1 MLATSVPSA
10 RLTVSDIRQK
20 IFNVSDEPS
29 RGIGNVWGRLFH
41 QVADCALRNGHPA
54 SWQLALT
61 DDLDTEAWMQKL
73 YDEVLGPGLT
83 NLQSSLHDNGSE
95 VWLLWCSVHSFAK
108 WFCGLLAEAMERG
121 HVKYDAAKE
130 CWVGADT
137 LFEQECDLSATLREP
152 DWTNAVTVVGR
163 ADHLIRVDQ
172 NQWCVI
178 EFKLGGGHA
187 ESDAAQACLYHELLG
202 GGIGSAAL
210 VHFDGSPEP
219 NQIVLKAEWI
229 EQARPR
235 LMALIGALAGV
246 TSGAKARDIKP
257 PEAKATWPR
266 PAQQTHREQG
276 TRLIAT
282 LREFNADASLAGDP
296 LVGPTFI
303 RYSLEPGRRV
313 PAKRIEAQGAN
324 LQVRLQL
331 EKEPKID
338 RAGGRIVVDIERSDR
353 ETVFFSELYERIVA
367 QKSEAGNS
375 RVLAGVDLTGKIEFV
390 DLAKDTPHLLVA
402 GVPGSGKSEWLRAAV
417 ASLMVT
423 NTPNTVRLILIDPKK
438 NAFGELK
445 GSPHLWRP
453 DSLVDTPEGQVIP
466 VLTQLIEEMKERNDR
481 FGKASADNLLDY
493 QRKTGTQ
500 LARLVCVVDEYA
512 ELIMGTGSKADREEI
527 ETSFM
532 RIAQMGRSAGIHL
545 VLATQ
550 RPSRQVVTGVLKANI
565 PGRVALRV
573 NSRIE
578 SGVVLDQLGAEL
590 LLGRGDLLL
599 AAGTGTLIRL
609 QSAYL
614 TQEDRQKIFR
624 AR

>member
-1 MLATSVPSA
+1 
-10 RLTVSDIRQK
+10 
-20 IFNVSDEPS
+20 
-29 RGIGNVWGRLFH
+29 
-41 QVADCALRNGHPA
+41 
-54 SWQLALT
+54 
-61 DDLDTEAWMQKL
+61 
-73 YDEVLGPGLT
+73 
-83 NLQSSLHDNGSE
+83 
-95 VWLLWCSVHSFAK
+95 
-108 WFCGLLAEAMERG
+108 
-121 HVKYDAAKE
+121 
-130 CWVGADT
+130 
-137 LFEQECDLSATLREP
+137 
-152 DWTNAVTVVGR
+152 
-163 ADHLIRVDQ
+163 
-172 NQWCVI
+172 
-178 EFKLGGGHA
+178 
-187 ESDAAQACLYHELLG
+187 
-202 GGIGSAAL
+202 
-210 VHFDGSPEP
+210 
-219 NQIVLKAEWI
+219 
-229 EQARPR
+229 
-235 LMALIGALAGV
+235 
-246 TSGAKARDIKP
+246 
-257 PEAKATWPR
+257 
-266 PAQQTHREQG
+266 
-276 TRLIAT
+276 
-282 LREFNADASLAGDP
+282 
-296 LVGPTFI
+296 
-303 RYSLEPGRRV
+303 
-313 PAKRIEAQGAN
+313 

>member
-1 MLATSVPSA
+1 MVQ
-10 RLTVSDIRQK
+10 R
-20 IFNVSDEPS
+20 
-29 RGIGNVWGRLFH
+29 
-41 QVADCALRNGHPA
+41 
-54 SWQLALT
+54 
-61 DDLDTEAWMQKL
+61 L

-108 WFCGLLAEAMERG
+108 WFCGLLAEAMERN
-121 HVKYDAAKE
+121 HLQYDAARE
-130 CWVGADT
+130 CWVGANT
-137 LFEQECDLSATLREP
+137 LFQQECDLSATLHEP
-152 DWTNAVTVVGR
+152 NWTDDVTVVGR

-172 NQWCVI
+172 NQWCVV

-210 VHFDGSPEP
+210 VHFDGGPEP
-219 NQIVLKAEWI
+219 KQILLEAEWI
-229 EQARPR
+229 GRARPR

-246 TSGAKARDIKP
+246 TGGKP
-257 PEAKATWPR
+257 PEITPPESKPTWPR
-266 PAQQTHREQG
+266 PAQQAHREQG
-276 TRLIAT
+276 ARLIAT
-282 LREFNADASLAGDP
+282 LREFSADASLAGDP

-313 PAKRIEAQGAN
+313 PARRIEAQGAN
-324 LQVRLQL
+324 LQIRLQL
-331 EKEPKID
+331 DKEPKID
-338 RAGGRIVVDIERSDR
+338 RAGGRIVVDIERRDR
-353 ETVFFSELYERIVA
+353 ETVFFGELYDRLAA
-367 QKSEAGNS
+367 QKSDAAIS

-402 GVPGSGKSEWLRAAV
+402 GVPGSGKSEWLRAAI
-417 ASLMVT
+417 ASLMVA
-423 NTPNTVRLILIDPKK
+423 NTPNNARLILIDPKK

-445 GSPHLWRP
+445 GSPYLWRP
-453 DSLVDTPEGQVIP
+453 DSLIDTPEGQVIP
-466 VLTQLIEEMKERNDR
+466 VLAQLIDEMKERNDR
-481 FGKASADNLLDY
+481 FGKVSADNLLDY
-493 QRKTGTQ
+493 QRKTG
-500 LARLVCVVDEYA
+500 LPLPRLVCVVDEYA
-512 ELIMGTGSKADREEI
+512 ELIMGTANKVDREEI

-573 NSRIE
+573 NSRVE
-578 SGVVLDQLGAEL
+578 SGVVLDQGGAEL

-614 TQEDRQKIFR
+614 TDGDRQKIFR
-624 AR
+624 AQ

>member
-266 PAQQTHREQG
+266 PAQQTHREQ
-276 TRLIAT
+276 
-282 LREFNADASLAGDP
+282 
-296 LVGPTFI
+296 
-303 RYSLEPGRRV
+303 
-313 PAKRIEAQGAN
+313 
-324 LQVRLQL
+324 
-331 EKEPKID
+331 
-338 RAGGRIVVDIERSDR
+338 
-353 ETVFFSELYERIVA
+353 
-367 QKSEAGNS
+367 
-375 RVLAGVDLTGKIEFV
+375 
-390 DLAKDTPHLLVA
+390 
-402 GVPGSGKSEWLRAAV
+402 
-417 ASLMVT
+417 
-423 NTPNTVRLILIDPKK
+423 
-438 NAFGELK
+438 
-445 GSPHLWRP
+445 
-453 DSLVDTPEGQVIP
+453 
-466 VLTQLIEEMKERNDR
+466 
-481 FGKASADNLLDY
+481 
-493 QRKTGTQ
+493 
-500 LARLVCVVDEYA
+500 
-512 ELIMGTGSKADREEI
+512 
-527 ETSFM
+527 
-532 RIAQMGRSAGIHL
+532 
-545 VLATQ
+545 
-550 RPSRQVVTGVLKANI
+550 
-565 PGRVALRV
+565 
-573 NSRIE
+573 
-578 SGVVLDQLGAEL
+578 VLD
-590 LLGRGDLLL
+590 
-599 AAGTGTLIRL
+599 
-609 QSAYL
+609 
-614 TQEDRQKIFR
+614 
-624 AR
+624 